1 MRGICQQLCRIAA
14 SHQHELIPVL
24 QTRLSAEFVAD
35 LEGILG
41 EHEGDLE
48 MNVQRSPKP
57 GQASPVFPA
66 MMIYKLIN
74 QNILVSTSEHAAL
87 PALPVMLIVSSR

>member
-1 MRGICQQLCRIAA
+1 MLTLIAA
-14 SHQHELIPVL
+14 SICTSVDDM
-24 QTRLSAEFVAD
+24 QTRLSAEFVGE

-57 GQASPVFPA
+57 GQAGPVFPA
-66 MMIYKLIN
+66 MMIHKLIN
-74 QNILVSTSEHAAL
+74 HHILVRLFLCYCHAVA
-87 PALPVMLIVSSR
+87 

>member
-1 MRGICQQLCRIAA
+1 MRHVDTDTLHLFVAPTTVGFSRRRI
-14 SHQHELIPVL
+14 LRRL

-48 MNVQRSPKP
+48 ANVQRSPKP
-57 GQASPVFPA
+57 GQTGPVFPA
-66 MMIYKLIN
+66 MIIHKLIN
-74 QNILVSTSEHAAL
+74 HHILVGK
-87 PALPVMLIVSSR
+87 